1 MVWDMFLREVKRQN
15 KNGTQVSYL
24 QLVHN
29 EWDPT
34 AQASRTKIVHSF
46 GRTDQVDPAAIERL
60 VGSLSR
66 LLESTGA
73 GARRP
78 GPAGGAELTMRE
90 SRPLGGTHVLDGL
103 WRRLGL
109 DTLMAKLLVGSRR
122 DPRVERV
129 LFALVANRALDASSK
144 LAAAGWVGRDVHIDG
159 LPEVSDDACYRAM
172 DWLIE
177 IAPELEKQVFWQI
190 ATLLDLEVDLLFFD
204 TTSTYFERD
213 TADEPVARDERGR
226 VAPEPD
232 QPTAATPA
240 PGPDGA
246 PGTNGPDGAQ
256 SAESDGPGGA
266 ADRVGFRAYGK
277 SKDHRDDLP
286 QIVIGMAVT
295 RTGIP
300 VRVWC
305 WPGNTTD
312 SALIRQVK
320 ADMRDW
326 TLSRIVWVADRGFS
340 SAENR
345 RYLRRGD
352 HHYII
357 GEKLRSGS
365 AEATAALSR
374 PGRYAQVA
382 ERMRVKEVKISEH
395 ERFVI
400 CHNPEA
406 ADRDA
411 AIRARLLAQLGEL
424 IADTDRAS
432 ADERAKLRGIIST
445 KPGLNRFLRVTP
457 GGLLRIDKAATRTET
472 NLDGKYLLRSSDPTL
487 SAADIALGYKQL
499 LEVERGWRDMKQ
511 IIDLRPIYHRLE
523 DRIRAHV
530 LLCWLALVLIRIIET
545 TTNATWNT
553 LAAELRRLHV
563 ITYSGPAGT
572 FAQRTELTEAQRAIY
587 TALELAPPKKIIELA
602 APTD

>member
-1 MVWDMFLREVKRQN
+1 MFLREVTRQN
-15 KNGTQVSYL
+15 KNGTRVSYL

-46 GRTDQVDPAAIERL
+46 GRTDQVDPATIERL

-66 LLESTGA
+66 LLDPTGS
-73 GARRP
+73 GAHRP
-78 GPAGGAELTMRE
+78 GPDGDAATGDELTMRE

-109 DTLMAKLLVGSRR
+109 DTLMARLLVGSRR

-144 LAAAGWVGRDVHIDG
+144 LAASGCVGRDVHIDG
-159 LPEVSDDACYRAM
+159 LTETSDDACYRAM

-177 IAPELEKQVFWQI
+177 IAPELERQVFWQV

-213 TADEPVARDERGR
+213 TADEPVTRDERGR

-232 QPTAATPA
+232 QPAVTPA
-240 PGPDGA
+240 D
-246 PGTNGPDGAQ
+246 
-256 SAESDGPGGA
+256 SDGSDGSDAGGSENVGPA
-266 ADRVGFRAYGK
+266 GAGDRVGFRAYGK

-312 SALIRQVK
+312 TALIRQVK

-326 TLSRIVWVADRGFS
+326 TLSKIVWVADRGFS

-357 GEKLRSGS
+357 GEKLRGGS

-374 PGRYAQVA
+374 PGRYASVA
-382 ERMRVKEVKISEH
+382 ANMRVKEVKISEH

-411 AIRARLLAQLGEL
+411 AVRAQLLAQLGEL
-424 IADTDRAS
+424 IADTDRLTR
-432 ADERAKLRGIIST
+432 DDRAKLRGIIST
-445 KPGLNRFLRVTP
+445 KPGLNRFLRVTAT
-457 GGLLRIDKAATRTET
+457 GLLRIDKAAIRTET

-487 SAADIALGYKQL
+487 SAEDIARGYKQL

-530 LLCWLALVLIRIIET
+530 LLCWLALLLIRIIET
-545 TTNATWNT
+545 TTHATWNT
-553 LAAELRRLHV
+553 LAADLRRLHV
-563 ITYSGPAGT
+563 ITYSGPTGT

-602 APTD
+602 APTH